1 MAREYMCLY
10 HSYLKSI
17 EILNDAEKGR
27 LFTACLTYSMTGE
40 VPDLRGNER
49 FLFPMIQQ
57 QIDRD
62 NEKYRAKCEKQAQN
76 ASMRWHATAC
86 DGMPTDANDAKTK
99 EKTKTKKKNPTD
111 SNPLTPLERAIE
123 DFKAHRKQLKKPM
136 TDRAV
141 HLLRNELEKLAPS
154 DEAKQIAIIEQ
165 SIANGWQGVFEL
177 KTDARQTRRGA
188 KNDYPQRAF
197 NQSDLEGILLN
208 LEEG

>member
-17 EILNDAEKGR
+17 EILNDAERGR

-99 EKTKTKKKNPTD
+99 KKTKKKKKNPTD
-111 SNPLTPLERAIE
+111 SNPLTPLEGAIE
-123 DFKAHRKQLKKPM
+123 DFKAHRKQIKKPM
-136 TDRAV
+136 TDLALT
-141 HLLRNELEKLAPS
+141 LLRNDLEKLAPG
-154 DEAKQIAIIEQ
+154 DEKTKIAILEQ
-165 SIANGWQGVFEL
+165 SIKNGWTGVFAL
-177 KTDARQTRRGA
+177 KEDKRKPKYAQHTVNAA
-188 KNDYPQRAF
+188 DYEDIF
-197 NQSDLEGILLN
+197 GELEG
-208 LEEG
+208 